1 MINQNI
7 TEATFKLEFVAYIT
21 NMKQIQYDDTC
32 RVEDEKI

>member
-7 TEATFKLEFVAYIT
+7 AKATFKLKFVAYIT

-32 RVEDEKI
+32 NVEDEKI